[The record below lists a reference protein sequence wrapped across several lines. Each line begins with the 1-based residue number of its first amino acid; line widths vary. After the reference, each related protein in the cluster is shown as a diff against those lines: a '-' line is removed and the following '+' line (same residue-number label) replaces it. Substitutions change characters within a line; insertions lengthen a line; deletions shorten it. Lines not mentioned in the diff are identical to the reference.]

1 MALSGEK
8 GAPHPEDIN
17 DDLARETH
25 FYEQALATANAA
37 IRKLKDLGVATRRP
51 DDFYAEMVKSD
62 EHMKRV
68 RAELIFEQTSL
79 ETREERR
86 KAREQKRYGK
96 QVQAEKLK
104 ERTLQKKESIKS
116 LDKWRKQRKRS
127 GFADDGKA
135 PEGFEDDAPKKR
147 NARESRGGGGQ
158 HGGASQK
165 REFKDDKFGFGGRK
179 RVRPQSPLFFFV
191 DDPSRLFPTRPA
203 REERSLR
210 SSQPAPTK
218 GGCGACCPH
227 APTPSAL
234 GHLLIHGAYPELK
247 RLRVTRAVV
256 GWRRLLTPSRE
267 PPASR
272 RSAEHIPLPGGTRRR
287 RHYLSGQT
295 MLMLFDSTF
304 FSVWFRVASFL
315 LARRRRLSSSLFV
328 FSGWN
333 VASRR
338 AHVSGLTPPFASPP
352 RLAAQEAKRQGQRA
366 GHDRLQTLQLR
377 QRVQVRQGLGR
388 TFGACAFPSSDVD
401 VLFFFPLSSL
411 SKGIIGRPTRRA
423 SVRRRHRAPRR
434 EDQSTPLDLHVRM
447 TPRPVSYY

>member
-1 MALSGEK
+1 MTLSGEK
-8 GAPHPEDIN
+8 NAPHPEDIN

-147 NARESRGGGGQ
+147 NARQSRGGGGQ

-179 RVRPQSPLFFFV
+179 RVRPPSARFLVALFFLV
-191 DDPSRLFPTRPA
+191 SIRPA

-210 SSQPAPTK
+210 SSRPAPTK

-256 GWRRLLTPSRE
+256 GWRRLATLSRE

-295 MLMLFDSTF
+295 MLMLFDSMFSRSGFRSRRF
-304 FSVWFRVASFL
+304 FSPGVGVSPRLCFL
-315 LARRRRLSSSLFV
+315 PRPSSLFSRDLLSRLETDARRLSS
-328 FSGWN
+328 
-333 VASRR
+333 
-338 AHVSGLTPPFASPP
+338 PP
-352 RLAAQEAKRQGQRA
+352 R
-366 GHDRLQTLQLR
+366 
-377 QRVQVRQGLGR
+377 
-388 TFGACAFPSSDVD
+388 SSRN
-401 VLFFFPLSSL
+401 
-411 SKGIIGRPTRRA
+411 KTTGTARGT
-423 SVRRRHRAPRR
+423 
-434 EDQSTPLDLHVRM
+434 
-447 TPRPVSYY
+447 

>member
-1 MALSGEK
+1 MRKAKWIDHMTLSGEK
-8 GAPHPEDIN
+8 NAPHPEDIN

-147 NARESRGGGGQ
+147 NARQSRGGGGQ

-179 RVRPQSPLFFFV
+179 RVRPPSARFLVALFF
-191 DDPSRLFPTRPA
+191 LFSIRPA

-210 SSQPAPTK
+210 SSRPAPTK

-256 GWRRLLTPSRE
+256 GWRRLATLSRE

-295 MLMLFDSTF
+295 MLMLFDSMFSRSGFRSRRF
-304 FSVWFRVASFL
+304 FSPGVGVAP
-315 LARRRRLSSSLFV
+315 RLCFFPRPSSLF
-328 FSGWN
+328 
-333 VASRR
+333 SRDLLSR
-338 AHVSGLTPPFASPP
+338 LGTDARRPSSPP
-352 RLAAQEAKRQGQRA
+352 R
-366 GHDRLQTLQLR
+366 
-377 QRVQVRQGLGR
+377 
-388 TFGACAFPSSDVD
+388 SSR
-401 VLFFFPLSSL
+401 
-411 SKGIIGRPTRRA
+411 SKTTGTARGT
-423 SVRRRHRAPRR
+423 
-434 EDQSTPLDLHVRM
+434 
-447 TPRPVSYY
+447 

>member
-1 MALSGEK
+1 MRKAKWIDHMTLSGEK
-8 GAPHPEDIN
+8 HAPHPEDIN

-147 NARESRGGGGQ
+147 NARQSRGGGGQ

-179 RVRPQSPLFFFV
+179 RVRPPSARFLVALFF
-191 DDPSRLFPTRPA
+191 LFSIRPA

-210 SSQPAPTK
+210 SSRPAPTK

-256 GWRRLLTPSRE
+256 GWRRLATLSRE

-295 MLMLFDSTF
+295 MLMLFDSMFSRSGFRSRRF
-304 FSVWFRVASFL
+304 FSPGVGVSPRLCFL
-315 LARRRRLSSSLFV
+315 PRPSSLFSRDLLSRLETDARRLSS
-328 FSGWN
+328 
-333 VASRR
+333 
-338 AHVSGLTPPFASPP
+338 PP
-352 RLAAQEAKRQGQRA
+352 R
-366 GHDRLQTLQLR
+366 
-377 QRVQVRQGLGR
+377 
-388 TFGACAFPSSDVD
+388 SSRN
-401 VLFFFPLSSL
+401 
-411 SKGIIGRPTRRA
+411 KTTGTARGT
-423 SVRRRHRAPRR
+423 
-434 EDQSTPLDLHVRM
+434 
-447 TPRPVSYY
+447 

>member
-179 RVRPQSPLFFFV
+179 RVRPQSPLFFSSSIRRIF
-191 DDPSRLFPTRPA
+191 SRLAWPGKSVLFVLRNPHRPKAGAGRAA
-203 REERSLR
+203 RMPRHLAHWGTF
-210 SSQPAPTK
+210 SST
-218 GGCGACCPH
+218 
-227 APTPSAL
+227 
-234 GHLLIHGAYPELK
+234 
-247 RLRVTRAVV
+247 V
-256 GWRRLLTPSRE
+256 
-267 PPASR
+267 
-272 RSAEHIPLPGGTRRR
+272 HIP
-287 RHYLSGQT
+287 
-295 MLMLFDSTF
+295 
-304 FSVWFRVASFL
+304 
-315 LARRRRLSSSLFV
+315 SS
-328 FSGWN
+328 N
-333 VASRR
+333 A
-338 AHVSGLTPPFASPP
+338 
-352 RLAAQEAKRQGQRA
+352 
-366 GHDRLQTLQLR
+366 
-377 QRVQVRQGLGR
+377 
-388 TFGACAFPSSDVD
+388 
-401 VLFFFPLSSL
+401 
-411 SKGIIGRPTRRA
+411 
-423 SVRRRHRAPRR
+423 
-434 EDQSTPLDLHVRM
+434 
-447 TPRPVSYY
+447 

>member
-1 MALSGEK
+1 MRKAKWIDHMTLSGEK
-8 GAPHPEDIN
+8 NAPHPEDIN

-147 NARESRGGGGQ
+147 NARQSRGGGGQ

-179 RVRPQSPLFFFV
+179 RVRPPSARFLVALFF
-191 DDPSRLFPTRPA
+191 LFSIRPA

-210 SSQPAPTK
+210 SSRPAPTK

-256 GWRRLLTPSRE
+256 GWRRLATLSRE

-295 MLMLFDSTF
+295 MPMLFDSMFSRSGFRSRRF
-304 FSVWFRVASFL
+304 FSPGVGVSPRLCFL
-315 LARRRRLSSSLFV
+315 PRPSSLFSRDLLSRLETDARRLSS
-328 FSGWN
+328 
-333 VASRR
+333 
-338 AHVSGLTPPFASPP
+338 PP
-352 RLAAQEAKRQGQRA
+352 R
-366 GHDRLQTLQLR
+366 
-377 QRVQVRQGLGR
+377 
-388 TFGACAFPSSDVD
+388 SSRN
-401 VLFFFPLSSL
+401 
-411 SKGIIGRPTRRA
+411 KTTGTARGT
-423 SVRRRHRAPRR
+423 
-434 EDQSTPLDLHVRM
+434 
-447 TPRPVSYY
+447 

>member
-1 MALSGEK
+1 MTLSGEK
-8 GAPHPEDIN
+8 NAPHPEDIN

-147 NARESRGGGGQ
+147 NARQSRGGGGQ

-179 RVRPQSPLFFFV
+179 RVRPPSARFLVALFFLV
-191 DDPSRLFPTRPA
+191 SIRPA

-210 SSQPAPTK
+210 SSRPAPTK

-256 GWRRLLTPSRE
+256 GWRRLATLSRE

-295 MLMLFDSTF
+295 MLMLFDSMFSRSGFRSRRF
-304 FSVWFRVASFL
+304 FSPGV
-315 LARRRRLSSSLFV
+315 
-328 FSGWN
+328 G
-333 VASRR
+333 
-338 AHVSGLTPPFASPP
+338 VSP
-352 RLAAQEAKRQGQRA
+352 RL
-366 GHDRLQTLQLR
+366 
-377 QRVQVRQGLGR
+377 
-388 TFGACAFPSSDVD
+388 C
-401 VLFFFPLSSL
+401 FFS
-411 SKGIIGRPTRRA
+411 R
-423 SVRRRHRAPRR
+423 VRRRFFLGASLVPR
-434 EDQSTPLDLHVRM
+434 D
-447 TPRPVSYY
+447 

>member
-1 MALSGEK
+1 MRKAKWIDHMTLSGEK
-8 GAPHPEDIN
+8 NAPHPEDIN

-147 NARESRGGGGQ
+147 NARQSRGGGGQ

-179 RVRPQSPLFFFV
+179 RVRPPSARFLVALFF
-191 DDPSRLFPTRPA
+191 LFSIRPA

-210 SSQPAPTK
+210 SSRPAPTK

-227 APTPSAL
+227 ALTPSAT
-234 GHLLIHGAYPELK
+234 GAPSHLRCIS
-247 RLRVTRAVV
+247 RAQ
-256 GWRRLLTPSRE
+256 TP
-267 PPASR
+267 
-272 RSAEHIPLPGGTRRR
+272 
-287 RHYLSGQT
+287 
-295 MLMLFDSTF
+295 
-304 FSVWFRVASFL
+304 
-315 LARRRRLSSSLFV
+315 
-328 FSGWN
+328 
-333 VASRR
+333 
-338 AHVSGLTPPFASPP
+338 
-352 RLAAQEAKRQGQRA
+352 
-366 GHDRLQTLQLR
+366 
-377 QRVQVRQGLGR
+377 
-388 TFGACAFPSSDVD
+388 
-401 VLFFFPLSSL
+401 
-411 SKGIIGRPTRRA
+411 
-423 SVRRRHRAPRR
+423 
-434 EDQSTPLDLHVRM
+434 
-447 TPRPVSYY
+447 

>member
-1 MALSGEK
+1 MRKAKWIDHMTLSGEK
-8 GAPHPEDIN
+8 NAPHPEDIN

-51 DDFYAEMVKSD
+51 DDFYAEMVKSY
-62 EHMKRV
+62 HHKKRD

-96 QVQAEKLK
+96 QVQAKKLK

-147 NARESRGGGGQ
+147 NARQSRGGGGQ

-179 RVRPQSPLFFFV
+179 RVRPPSARFLVALFFLV
-191 DDPSRLFPTRPA
+191 SIRPA

-210 SSQPAPTK
+210 SSRPAPTK

-256 GWRRLLTPSRE
+256 GWRRLATLSRE

-295 MLMLFDSTF
+295 MLMLFDSMFSRSGFRSRRF
-304 FSVWFRVASFL
+304 FSPGVGVSPRLCFL
-315 LARRRRLSSSLFV
+315 PRPSSLFSRDLLSRLETDARRLS
-328 FSGWN
+328 
-333 VASRR
+333 A
-338 AHVSGLTPPFASPP
+338 PP
-352 RLAAQEAKRQGQRA
+352 R
-366 GHDRLQTLQLR
+366 
-377 QRVQVRQGLGR
+377 
-388 TFGACAFPSSDVD
+388 SSRN
-401 VLFFFPLSSL
+401 
-411 SKGIIGRPTRRA
+411 KTTGTARGT
-423 SVRRRHRAPRR
+423 
-434 EDQSTPLDLHVRM
+434 
-447 TPRPVSYY
+447 